1 MALSEYER
9 KMLEELE
16 AQLSDEDPG
25 FADSLKPASPGV
37 SASKQLSVRHLVLG
51 LLVAILGV
59 GVLVAGVA
67 TELVVIGVLGVVVM
81 FAGTWYVIEGIQ
93 ERPGAQRVKRKGE
106 PPRQGPASS
115 SRPTSRFSEFMSR
128 QAQEWERRR
137 RENGRG

>member
-25 FADSLKPASPGV
+25 FADSLKPASLGV
-37 SASKQLSVRHLVLG
+37 SASKQLSVRRLVLG

-93 ERPGAQRVKRKGE
+93 ERPGAQRAKRKGE

>member
-1 MALSEYER
+1 M
-9 KMLEELE
+9 
-16 AQLSDEDPG
+16 
-25 FADSLKPASPGV
+25 
-37 SASKQLSVRHLVLG
+37 
-51 LLVAILGV
+51 
-59 GVLVAGVA
+59 AGVA

-93 ERPGAQRVKRKGE
+93 ERPGAQRAKRKGE